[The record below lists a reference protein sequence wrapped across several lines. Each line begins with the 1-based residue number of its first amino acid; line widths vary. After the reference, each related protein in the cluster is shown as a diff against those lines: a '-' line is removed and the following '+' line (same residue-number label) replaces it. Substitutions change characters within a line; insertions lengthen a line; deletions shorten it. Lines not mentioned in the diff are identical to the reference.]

1 MLLISIW
8 LSRVTYQML
17 QAVITRLMHPE
28 VISIRYFW
36 YRFAIAAVG
45 LAGFFICL
53 TSGIIITREKD
64 QISAETNVTA
74 SKGWGRSNKDWTTV
88 RERQLSSPT

>member
-1 MLLISIW
+1 
-8 LSRVTYQML
+8 ML

-88 RERQLSSPT
+88 RERQLSSPI

>member
-1 MLLISIW
+1 
-8 LSRVTYQML
+8 ML

-45 LAGFFICL
+45 LAGFFICM
-53 TSGIIITREKD
+53 TSGIIVSSKND
-64 QISAETNVTA
+64 QISANGGNIT
-74 SKGWGRSNKDWTTV
+74 GWGRSNKDWSNKV
-88 RERQLSSPT
+88 KSK

>member
-1 MLLISIW
+1 
-8 LSRVTYQML
+8 ML

-45 LAGFFICL
+45 LAGFFICM
-53 TSGIIITREKD
+53 TSGIIVSSKND
-64 QISAETNVTA
+64 QISADGGNIT
-74 SKGWGRSNKDWTTV
+74 GWAARTKTGQIRYNSNDLILCSGSWELIFKSQTV
-88 RERQLSSPT
+88 N

>member
-1 MLLISIW
+1 
-8 LSRVTYQML
+8 ML

-36 YRFAIAAVG
+36 YRFAIAAIG

-53 TSGIIITREKD
+53 TSGIIITQQKV
-64 QISAETNVTA
+64 QISTEANVTA
-74 SKGWGRSNKDWTTV
+74 AKGWGRSNKDWTTV
-88 RERQLSSPT
+88 RELSSRMQINHFYF